1 MARNKPLRKITWDV
15 ARRYERRF
23 QGVAGAYCPPLG
35 KEEYYSAW
43 LKNKHGETIAKI
55 KKTPLHIL
63 KERVFHTESG

>member
-1 MARNKPLRKITWDV
+1 MARNKPLRKITWDI
-15 ARRYERRF
+15 ARRYERMF
-23 QGVAGAYCPPLG
+23 GGITHAYCPPVG
-35 KEEYYSAW
+35 QERYYSAC